1 VSVGDDFVQ
10 YLTELGIGT
19 PGINLW
25 LGGVPDRAPR
35 SPSSRPAVRLR
46 IMTTGRAR

>member
-25 LGGVPDRAPR
+25 LGESRTGRPR

-46 IMTTGRAR
+46 IMTTDRER